1 MKIDPQIKSELKLKL
16 KEVQASAKKKV
27 LITSAYEL
35 ESEEVEKLYQAIDGL
50 RQSQIDYAVDK
61 SLIAGYVIKVG
72 SKVIDLSLKGK
83 LQSLKN
89 LIYETA

>member
-16 KEVQASAKKKV
+16 KEVLASAKKRV
-27 LITSAYEL
+27 WVTSAYEL
-35 ESEEVEKLYQAIDGL
+35 GSEEIEKLYQAIDGL

-72 SKVIDLSLKGK
+72 SKVIDLSLRGR